1 MKTTTTIIA
10 TVLII
15 LFFVGMMVIMSKAE
29 ACSMILCPH
38 FSRVM
43 LTAG

>member
-15 LFFVGMMVIMSKAE
+15 LFFVGMMFAMSKAE
-29 ACSMILCPH
+29 ACNAAFYTHL
-38 FSRVM
+38 SRVM
-43 LTAG
+43 LIVE